1 MALTTVPV
9 ELANLDGAVTVN
21 ESSAD
26 ADFRVESNGNANMLF
41 VNGGSDSVLVGHN
54 TDISVAGESHELQV
68 YDTNFSTISAAT
80 FRNGSDGAS
89 ISLGHS
95 RSGTIG
101 TQTVLQD
108 GDTMGAIN
116 FLGSDGTDMASYGAR
131 IYVEVDGTPG
141 SNDMPGRIKFA
152 TTADGA
158 NGSTD
163 RMIIDSSGRLLHGTD
178 TVPTGVLLGNQLVS
192 SSATGAEIIA
202 FRADTATEAG
212 DKTGAF
218 LLGNSDSSGTED
230 HFVGMYGKAF
240 DAFGRQHLHFVS
252 GRDNYE
258 NDTPQMTLT
267 SNGGIQLGTTSNN
280 YTHDAGMRIVT
291 SEVGSN
297 YLDAALSLHGS
308 GGDFYAQNWTGP
320 SDTGFGLLTVF
331 SGTTDYMIYAYRASS
346 SNTSILQLYQN
357 GDVQVHGALSK
368 GSGSFRITH
377 PLPSKKDTHE
387 LVHSF
392 IEGPQAD
399 LIYRGAVDLV
409 GGSATVNL
417 DTAGRMTEGTFV
429 LLNTNTQC
437 FTSNESG
444 WTPVKGSVSGNIL
457 TITAQDNTCTDTISW
472 MVVGERHDQHM
483 KDTDWTDSDGR
494 PITEPLKRD

>member
-1 MALTTVPV
+1 MALTEIPV
-9 ELANLDGAVTVN
+9 EL
-21 ESSAD
+21 SS
-26 ADFRVESNGNANMLF
+26 
-41 VNGGSDSVLVGHN
+41 
-54 TDISVAGESHELQV
+54 
-68 YDTNFSTISAAT
+68 
-80 FRNGSDGAS
+80 
-89 ISLGHS
+89 
-95 RSGTIG
+95 
-101 TQTVLQD
+101 
-108 GDTMGAIN
+108 
-116 FLGSDGTDMASYGAR
+116 
-131 IYVEVDGTPG
+131 TPG
-141 SNDMPGRIKFA
+141 IADSSNA
-152 TTADGA
+152 TAIT
-158 NGSTD
+158 
-163 RMIIDSSGRLLHGTD
+163 IDSSERVLIGTDSGDAFNADSMLRIGRTGDRAFLHFKTDADQESGILFGDVDDDVECAIEYEPANKAMTFSTNNNTETMRLDSSGKLLHGTD

-202 FRADTATEAG
+202 FRADTAIEAG

-240 DAFGRQHLHFVS
+240 DTFGRQHLHFVA

-346 SNTSILQLYQN
+346 SNTSILQLYEN

-377 PLPSKKDTHE
+377 PLPAKKDTHD

-483 KDTDWTDSDGR
+483 KDTSWTDSDGR